1 VIAASIALIGFGAD
15 SLIESISGA
24 VLLWRLQG
32 GGVGE
37 SRERLALR
45 LVGISFFLLALYIF
59 VDAVKS
65 LIWREQPEGSTIGV
79 VIAIL
84 SLIVMPLLAR
94 AKRKVGQRMK
104 SKALVADSKQTT
116 ICAYLSVI
124 LLVGLIL
131 NRLFGWWWSDPV
143 AAYSWSRLSCAKAS
157 KRCEG
162 KLAAIKSDFKLG
174 HCPRVRSLALSGYLR
189 SPEFPRATPRPE
201 QYRDST
207 R

>member
-143 AAYSWSRLSCAKAS
+143 AALFMVPIIVR
-157 KRCEG
+157 EG
-162 KLAAIKSDFKLG
+162 
-174 HCPRVRSLALSGYLR
+174 VEALRGK
-189 SPEFPRATPRPE
+189 TCC
-201 QYRDST
+201 D
-207 R
+207 